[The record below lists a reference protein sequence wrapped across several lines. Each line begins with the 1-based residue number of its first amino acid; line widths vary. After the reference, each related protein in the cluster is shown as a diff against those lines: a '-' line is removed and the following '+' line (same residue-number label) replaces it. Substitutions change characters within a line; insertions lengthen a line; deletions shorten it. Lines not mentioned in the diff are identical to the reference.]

1 MFNSVN
7 GNVSNEVLI
16 QKNELKNNRISYRGK
31 ATNSL
36 EKFPAQDEIQKKENK
51 KGGKILLGTLGLA
64 GVAVAI
70 DKIFLKGKYTDEIL
84 KNLKKNS
91 DDALK
96 GTKKTA
102 DDVGRAAGEGAEVTA
117 TEIEK
122 MAADADIILSKGGK
136 ITEKSDDVLSE
147 LVDEQPAIV
156 VRTVVPDE
164 IVNPKV
170 NNKPSTLDIFTEVL
184 SSKNTKTI
192 DVIDTPTTKVV
203 TELGDNVLEVKPI
216 EETDD
221 ILKRGIKELEETAKR
236 QKEAQRI
243 EQENVDMAVMAFL
256 ADDAL
261 KQSLKTKTD
270 DVLAGVKNKVDD
282 VVEDGIS
289 VLRKDADNALEDLH
303 IETKVDDAV
312 SELYSPVHVDDITGF
327 NPSSH
332 PYYNDGLV
340 DLAGYH
346 SPLGDEIPGLHNNP
360 TGFVDD
366 LTSFHTPDPVDTGL
380 DFGSGFLDDGFG
392 LF

>member
-1 MFNSVN
+1 
-7 GNVSNEVLI
+7 
-16 QKNELKNNRISYRGK
+16 
-31 ATNSL
+31 
-36 EKFPAQDEIQKKENK
+36 
-51 KGGKILLGTLGLA
+51 
-64 GVAVAI
+64 
-70 DKIFLKGKYTDEIL
+70 
-84 KNLKKNS
+84 
-91 DDALK
+91 
-96 GTKKTA
+96 
-102 DDVGRAAGEGAEVTA
+102 
-117 TEIEK
+117 
-122 MAADADIILSKGGK
+122 
-136 ITEKSDDVLSE
+136 
-147 LVDEQPAIV
+147 
-156 VRTVVPDE
+156 
-164 IVNPKV
+164 
-170 NNKPSTLDIFTEVL
+170 
-184 SSKNTKTI
+184 
-192 DVIDTPTTKVV
+192 
-203 TELGDNVLEVKPI
+203 
-216 EETDD
+216 
-221 ILKRGIKELEETAKR
+221 
-236 QKEAQRI
+236 
-243 EQENVDMAVMAFL
+243 MAVMAFL